1 MSIINEYYEARDD
14 EFTKHYPDDTRKVH
28 LTLRHLNLLR
38 KRRELQNLENQA
50 RIERFKVIYGSSGE
64 ESGGGLEF

>member
-1 MSIINEYYEARDD
+1 MTIIKEYYEAQDD

-64 ESGGGLEF
+64 EDSGGLGF